1 MSLSITSRKWRG
13 HSLSDHL
20 KSPVSIIRPSI
31 GDSWTL
37 FTKMVTLGPNH
48 PHSLILIFID
58 NENNNNNNRDALHKD
73 VTLFLY
79 GSSSF
84 SSLFIL
90 ISSPREYKNG
100 NQVKLNSV
108 TVLWYDWLRRQ
119 NWPIRRPAI
128 NVMLTMMIAMT
139 VGLSPNYDACAWW
152 YHLPLPA
159 NTELGVLHGVVICNE
174 YWIGAKMVRVH
185 LYRVHPVHSVPSAFR
200 RDKISHSADSKKD
213 TKEVVIYIDKGVN
226 LLYSYTSQF

>member
-13 HSLSDHL
+13 HSSLSDHL

-48 PHSLILIFID
+48 PHSLILIFVD
-58 NENNNNNNRDALHKD
+58 NENNNNNRDALHKD

-108 TVLWYDWLRRQ
+108 TILWYDWLRRQ
-119 NWPIRRPAI
+119 YWPIRRSAI

-139 VGLSPNYDACAWW
+139 VEGLSPNYDACAWW
-152 YHLPLPA
+152 
-159 NTELGVLHGVVICNE
+159 
-174 YWIGAKMVRVH
+174 
-185 LYRVHPVHSVPSAFR
+185 
-200 RDKISHSADSKKD
+200 
-213 TKEVVIYIDKGVN
+213 
-226 LLYSYTSQF
+226 